1 LWKINTV
8 KKLILFAFA
17 SLVIISCRKDDDEKS
32 ESIITGTWKL
42 IDYRSVSGKD
52 GSVIYSNT
60 IPENDCKRKS
70 NYNYKNNGKYIGEY
84 FRDPNTGEC
93 GNKAFLEEMDYVY
106 NESSKTISYKIDGIT
121 QDILNVNSLT
131 KTEMQILMND
141 QMDQDGDGT
150 PDKIFSIYIK
160 Q

>member
-1 LWKINTV
+1 V
-8 KKLILFAFA
+8 KKLTLLALISLF
-17 SLVIISCRKDDDEKS
+17 IISCRKDDDEKS
-32 ESIITGTWKL
+32 ESIIIGTWKL

-52 GSVIYSNT
+52 GSIIYSNT

>member
-1 LWKINTV
+1 M
-8 KKLILFAFA
+8 KKLILFVFA
-17 SLVIISCRKDDDEKS
+17 SLSIISCRKDDDEKP
-32 ESIITGTWKL
+32 ESTIIGTWKL
-42 IDYRSVSGKD
+42 IDYRFVSGKD

-70 NYNYKNNGKYIGEY
+70 NYNYKNNGKYVGEY

-131 KTEMQILMND
+131 KTEMQILVND
-141 QMDQDGDGT
+141 QMDQDGDGIF
-150 PDKIFSIYIK
+150 DKILSIYIK

>member
-1 LWKINTV
+1 M

-17 SLVIISCRKDDDEKS
+17 SLFIISCRKDDDEKS
-32 ESIITGTWKL
+32 ESIIIGTWKL